1 MLAGAR
7 VTDEA
12 RAAAHKLIEAAGAV
26 AGPCGETPKR
36 RVGRTSL
43 SG

>member
-1 MLAGAR
+1 MLAGAS

-12 RAAAHKLIEAAGAV
+12 RAAAHKLIEAATAV
-26 AGPCGETPKR
+26 AGTSGESPKR
-36 RVGRTSL
+36 RVGRASL